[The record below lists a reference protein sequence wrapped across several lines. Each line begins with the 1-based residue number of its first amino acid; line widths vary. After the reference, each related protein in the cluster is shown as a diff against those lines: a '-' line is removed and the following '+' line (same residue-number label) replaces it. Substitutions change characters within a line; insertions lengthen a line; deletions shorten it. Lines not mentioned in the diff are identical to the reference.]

1 MCMTDKMKSINQR
14 IKENIKNYNLGNLL
28 LPDYLKAK
36 LENLSLLTGAGFY
49 VTDRHGLKF
58 TSAGGFD
65 EYEADVRN
73 NPGEKIKVI
82 NRTVGHVYV
91 NYENVPEEK
100 TELVKEAVKQDV
112 LLLSA
117 FAEEHYLHKEH
128 AFYTDELEEKVL
140 SESYH
145 TKEVEKEDLLTGV
158 FNQVYFINR
167 MRVID
172 RSEMVPV
179 ALIQANINDSTFVNA
194 NFGDEESDRLISTV
208 AMFLKEEAKP
218 EYTIGRWENDVFV
231 ILITMPE
238 NGEAEE
244 YCKRVQEK
252 CLSFDD
258 AVLAP
263 SVAFGVVYKQNV
275 EESLS
280 VLISD
285 AEYTMFENKLE
296 MKQEPGYEERLKKG
310 LK

>member
-1 MCMTDKMKSINQR
+1 MVEKRKTIDQR

-28 LPDYLKAK
+28 TPDYLKAK
-36 LENLSLLTGAGFY
+36 LETLSALTGAGFY

-58 TSAGGFD
+58 VSAGGFD

-73 NPGEKIKVI
+73 KPGEKIRVI
-82 NRTVGHVYV
+82 NRTVGHIYV
-91 NYENVPEEK
+91 NYEHVPEEK
-100 TELVKEAVKQDV
+100 IELVKEAVKQDV
-112 LLLSA
+112 ELLSA
-117 FAEEHYLHKEH
+117 YTEEHYLHKEH
-128 AFYTDELEEKVL
+128 AFYLDELEEREF
-140 SESYH
+140 SDSTH
-145 TKEVEKEDLLTGV
+145 TKEVEKEDPLTGV
-158 FNQVYFINR
+158 FNQIYFTNR

-194 NFGDEESDRLISTV
+194 NFGEEESDRLISTV
-208 AMFLKEEAKP
+208 AQFLKEEAKL
-218 EYTIGRWENDVFV
+218 EYTIGRWENDVFM
-231 ILITMPE
+231 ILIAMPE
-238 NGEAEE
+238 DGEAES

-252 CLSFDD
+252 CLAFDD
-258 AVLAP
+258 SVLAP
-263 SVAFGVVYKQNV
+263 SVAFGIVYKQNV

-285 AEYTMFENKLE
+285 AEYAMFENKLE

>member
-1 MCMTDKMKSINQR
+1 MAEKRKSIDQR

-36 LENLSLLTGAGFY
+36 LDNLSELTGAGFY

-58 TSAGGFD
+58 ITAGGFD

-73 NPGEKIKVI
+73 KPGEKIRVL
-82 NRTVGHVYV
+82 NRTVGHIYV
-91 NYENVPEEK
+91 NYNQVPEEK
-100 TELVKEAVKQDV
+100 TELVREAVKQDV
-112 LLLSA
+112 MLLSA
-117 FAEEHYLHKEH
+117 LAEEHYLHKEH
-128 AFYTDELEEKVL
+128 AFYLDKLEESGL
-140 SESYH
+140 GEANH

-158 FNQVYFINR
+158 FNQVYFANR

-172 RSEMVPV
+172 RSEIVPV
-179 ALIQANINDSTFVNA
+179 ALIQANINDSTFVSA
-194 NFGDEESDRLISTV
+194 NFGEEESDRLISTV

-218 EYTIGRWENDVFV
+218 EYTIGRWENDVFI

-238 NGEAEE
+238 DGEAEE
-244 YCKRVQEK
+244 YCKRVQER
-252 CLSFDD
+252 CLAFEDE
-258 AVLAP
+258 VLAP

-285 AEYTMFENKLE
+285 AEYAMFENKLE
-296 MKQEPGYEERLKKG
+296 MKQEPGYEARLKKG

>member
-1 MCMTDKMKSINQR
+1 MCMADKMKSIDQR
-14 IKENIKNYNLGNLL
+14 IKENIKNYNLGNLV

-36 LENLSLLTGAGFY
+36 LENLSELTGAGFY

-58 TSAGGFD
+58 ITAGGFD

-73 NPGEKIKVI
+73 KPGEKIRVL
-82 NRTVGHVYV
+82 NRTIGHVYV
-91 NYENVPEEK
+91 NYDKVPEDK
-100 TELVKEAVKQDV
+100 IELVKEAVKQDV

-140 SESYH
+140 SEEYH

-158 FNQVYFINR
+158 FNQVYFTNR

-179 ALIQANINDSTFVNA
+179 ALIQANINDSTFVNV
-194 NFGDEESDRLISTV
+194 NFGEEEIDRLISTV

-238 NGEAEE
+238 DGEAEE
-244 YCKRVQEK
+244 YCRRVQER
-252 CLSFDD
+252 CLAFDD
-258 AVLAP
+258 SILAP
-263 SVAFGVVYKQNV
+263 SVAFGIVYKQNV

-285 AEYTMFENKLE
+285 AEYAMFENKLE

>member
-1 MCMTDKMKSINQR
+1 MVDKMKSIDQR

-36 LENLSLLTGAGFY
+36 LENLSVLTGAGFY

-58 TSAGGFD
+58 ITAGGFD
-65 EYEADVRN
+65 EYDADVRN
-73 NPGEKIKVI
+73 KPGEKIRVM

-91 NYENVPEEK
+91 NYDNVPEQKLEP
-100 TELVKEAVKQDV
+100 VKEAVRQDV

-117 FAEEHYLHKEH
+117 YAEEHYLHKEH
-128 AFYTDELEEKVL
+128 AFYTDELEEKLL
-140 SESYH
+140 SEDYH
-145 TKEVEKEDLLTGV
+145 MKEAEKEDLLTGV
-158 FNQVYFINR
+158 FNQVYFAGR

-194 NFGDEESDRLISTV
+194 NFGEEECDRLISTV
-208 AMFLKEEAKP
+208 AMFLREEAKQ

-231 ILITMPE
+231 ILITAPE
-238 NGEAEE
+238 DGEAEE
-244 YCKRVQEK
+244 YCRRVQER
-252 CLSFDD
+252 CLAFDD
-258 AVLAP
+258 KLLAP

-280 VLISD
+280 VLLSD
-285 AEYTMFENKLE
+285 AEYAMFENKLA